1 MTAPLKSTRSPGA
14 LSDERQPPCFESSD
28 VLPVR
33 ARAPH
38 CSRPFGCLASRRL
51 RGRPALAGNPGI
63 GQLLRQHDEPVPIP
77 LLNCQSGG
85 FARRPNHRSR
95 RICLRCPGYS
105 CRSPSWPTKN
115 RLRDFP
121 LINQPTGSTVSR
133 RLARAKPVE
142 VVAERLVANKAHASE
157 PTVRFLEIR
166 RRDEMT
172 LDGRIKPVPFA
183 GHSQVVQEA
192 TSQSGKR
199 TSGIVLREADENGT
213 ERCTRFAHDSIIA
226 PATGGIGYHGG
237 VVRSPT
243 WRPYNQF
250 MPSHST
256 PIIPKPT
263 YIRLPRSGEH
273 CPWSGLARSFMIE
286 LCIPGKANNRHPP
299 VESISRVRPGCRR
312 GVRLVVWGSLE
323 RHIRSFPATAELP
336 HKRNTRNAA

>member
-38 CSRPFGCLASRRL
+38 GSRPFGCLASRRL

-63 GQLLRQHDEPVPIP
+63 GQLLRQHEEPVPIP

-121 LINQPTGSTVSR
+121 LINQPTGSTVLR

-142 VVAERLVANKAHASE
+142 VVAERLVTPPSAAVASW
-157 PTVRFLEIR
+157 V
-166 RRDEMT
+166 
-172 LDGRIKPVPFA
+172 
-183 GHSQVVQEA
+183 
-192 TSQSGKR
+192 
-199 TSGIVLREADENGT
+199 
-213 ERCTRFAHDSIIA
+213 A
-226 PATGGIGYHGG
+226 P
-237 VVRSPT
+237 
-243 WRPYNQF
+243 
-250 MPSHST
+250 
-256 PIIPKPT
+256 
-263 YIRLPRSGEH
+263 
-273 CPWSGLARSFMIE
+273 
-286 LCIPGKANNRHPP
+286 
-299 VESISRVRPGCRR
+299 
-312 GVRLVVWGSLE
+312 
-323 RHIRSFPATAELP
+323 
-336 HKRNTRNAA
+336 